1 MQKDNRYK
9 MQIVVFSSSILY
21 IISSVSAWNIQPNI
35 NTQRRPRYDHF
46 KISMISP
53 DQVTDVIQQVSDTAA
68 NIDVNEEAALLND
81 LAEVSEDMLVLVAP
95 ETIILRLGAVIG
107 RVLELLSDYLPE
119 QSIRND
125 ELLVNVPLF
134 SAALFL
140 LSRSAIPRIRAQFID
155 LNEQDKWAYYLCFK
169 PVGLTLL
176 QFKGMKAL
184 DVFEWIEC
192 KPGEV
197 LIDEKEWT
205 AESLKSDNNDDSDKK
220 TTPTAWKYLYWQS
233 DGEVERSFRGK
244 TFGSLK
250 RRNGKHIDNQD
261 AQGILGVTRFL
272 YFLEEEN
279 RRQYGGSTTSEYQ
292 FHPIDTITVGPKGA
306 RLLRIDSFKLFDLM
320 DHDQR

>member
-1 MQKDNRYK
+1 
-9 MQIVVFSSSILY
+9 
-21 IISSVSAWNIQPNI
+21 
-35 NTQRRPRYDHF
+35 
-46 KISMISP
+46 MISP
-53 DQVTDVIQQVSDTAA
+53 DQVTDVIQQVSDSAA

-107 RVLELLSDYLPE
+107 RVLELVSDYLPE

-140 LSRSAIPRIRAQFID
+140 LSRSALPRIRAQFVD

-176 QFKGMKAL
+176 QWKGMKATGC
-184 DVFEWIEC
+184 FEWIEC
-192 KPGEV
+192 EAGAV

-205 AESLKSDNNDDSDKK
+205 SESLISDNNNDDSDEK
-220 TTPTAWKYLYWQS
+220 TTPTSWKYLYWQS

-244 TFGSLK
+244 KLGFIE
-250 RRNGKHIDNQD
+250 RRNGKHIDDPD

-279 RRQYGGSTTSEYQ
+279 RRQYGESVNSDYQ

-306 RLLRIDSFKLFDLM
+306 KLLRIDSFKLFDLM

>member
-1 MQKDNRYK
+1 
-9 MQIVVFSSSILY
+9 MQIVVFSLSILY

-53 DQVTDVIQQVSDTAA
+53 DQVTDVIQQVSDSAA

-306 RLLRIDSFKLFDLM
+306 RLLRIDSSKLFDLM

>member
-1 MQKDNRYK
+1 MWSLSL
-9 MQIVVFSSSILY
+9 I
-21 IISSVSAWNIQPNI
+21 SAWNIQPNLS
-35 NTQRRPRYDHF
+35 TQRRSRNYF

-53 DQVTDVIQQVSDTAA
+53 DQVTDVIQQVSDSAA

-81 LAEVSEDMLVLVAP
+81 LAEVSEDMLVLAAP

-107 RVLELLSDYLPE
+107 RILELVSDYLPE

-140 LSRSAIPRIRAQFID
+140 LTRSALPIIQAQFVD

-176 QFKGMKAL
+176 QFKEMKATGC
-184 DVFEWIEC
+184 FEWIEC
-192 KPGEV
+192 EPGEV

-205 AESLKSDNNDDSDKK
+205 AESLLSDSNDDSDKK
-220 TTPTAWKYLYWQS
+220 TTPTSWKYLYWQS

-244 TFGSLK
+244 KFGLIE
-250 RRNGKHIDNQD
+250 RRNGKHIDNPD

-279 RRQYGGSTTSEYQ
+279 RRQYGGSTTSEYP

-306 RLLRIDSFKLFDLM
+306 QLLRIDSFKLFDLM